1 MTHIPTDGVTIDGP
15 DLFSDDGPCKS
26 GGDKDTAVGSIRDV
40 GLTLMFDVG
49 ELPFNSSPGF
59 FVLVLEESG
68 ATVDATALPSTA
80 ISASLAAAAETNVT
94 LRWQRPGIR

>member
-49 ELPFNSSPGF
+49 ELPFN
-59 FVLVLEESG
+59 
-68 ATVDATALPSTA
+68 
-80 ISASLAAAAETNVT
+80 
-94 LRWQRPGIR
+94 